1 MLNLLKKYYGQII
14 LVIIILVLLYL
25 SFYPLYMLGIKSFKT
40 ISDDQ
45 TNPFG
50 FPQQFATDNYE
61 YAWIVM
67 KPYMINSLIISA
79 TITASIVFI
88 ASLAAFAFV
97 KFNFPYKNVIF
108 YMIISLMMI
117 PGIVTLASQ
126 YELVN
131 KLSLVNT
138 YWGVIL
144 PAVSGSLPFGIF
156 LLRTSFSNVSTE
168 LLDAAEI
175 DGASDF
181 QIYINVMLPISKPLV
196 WTLVITAFIGAWN
209 DYLWPS
215 IVLLE
220 ESKQTLPIAL
230 VRFTE
235 SYFGMTGGYGAP
247 FAAYVISSLPLII
260 VFFIASKQFISGLTS
275 GSIKI

>member
-1 MLNLLKKYYGQII
+1 MLHLIKKYYGQII
-14 LVIIILVLLYL
+14 VIIVIMILLYL
-25 SFYPLYMLGIKSFKT
+25 SFYPLYMLVIKSFKT
-40 ISDDQ
+40 ISNDQ
-45 TNPFG
+45 SDPFG
-50 FPQQFATDNYE
+50 FPSQFAFDNYQ

-67 KPYMINSLIISA
+67 KPYLINSLFVSSV
-79 TITASIVFI
+79 ITFGIVFI

-97 KFNFPYKNVIF
+97 KFNFPYKNTIF

-117 PGIVTLASQ
+117 PGIVTIASQ

-131 KLSLVNT
+131 KLSLVNS

-144 PAVSGSLPFGIF
+144 PAISGSLPFGIF
-156 LLRTSFSNVSTE
+156 LLRTSFSSVSTE

-175 DGASDF
+175 DGATNF
-181 QIYINVMLPISKPLV
+181 QVYANVMLPISKPLI
-196 WTLVITAFIGAWN
+196 WTLVITAYIGAWN

-220 ESKQTLPIAL
+220 EKKQTLPIAL

-260 VFFIASKQFISGLTS
+260 VFLLASKQFISGLTS
-275 GSIKI
+275 GSIKM